1 MVLAKKRT
9 QCYNY
14 CLGWH
19 AVTSELFAPAVVA
32 SYFPWTTS
40 AAPFPTRPQRVDAH
54 SYSIV
59 YDIVKSKCMYV
70 CVCMNDNL
78 TSITACSSCF
88 TRTSF
93 SVREA
98 T

>member
-40 AAPFPTRPQRVDAH
+40 AATFPTRPQRVDAH
-54 SYSIV
+54 SNSIV
-59 YDIVKSKCMYV
+59 YDVVKSKCMYV
-70 CVCMNDNL
+70 CVCMY
-78 TSITACSSCF
+78 
-88 TRTSF
+88 
-93 SVREA
+93 E
-98 T
+98 